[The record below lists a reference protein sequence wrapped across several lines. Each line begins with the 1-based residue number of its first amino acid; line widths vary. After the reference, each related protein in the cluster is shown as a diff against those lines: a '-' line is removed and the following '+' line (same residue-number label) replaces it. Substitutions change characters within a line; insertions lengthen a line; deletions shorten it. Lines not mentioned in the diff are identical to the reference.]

1 MTRNT
6 DHFPDPE
13 EFIPERHLREAKVMN
28 AQELPSSFIFGFG
41 RR

>member
-6 DHFPDPE
+6 DHYPNPE
-13 EFIPERHLREAKVMN
+13 EFIPERHLREATLMDAK
-28 AQELPSSFIFGFG
+28 ELPSSFVFGFG